1 MLQIIFSNILLRLCR
16 VTRYRQKLIIF
27 LLFFKNPSKLCVTI
41 SILPLCVF
49 KKAEPISCLSFCV
62 D

>member
-1 MLQIIFSNILLRLCR
+1 MLQIIFSNILLRLSCN
-16 VTRYRQKLIIF
+16 TLPTKMNNF